1 MVALSPLDLKN
12 NDYLTELGIKNK
24 VQKENKNQNYINIS
38 KENQSS
44 REENSKSDNEAIQ
57 NVSSNINTSY
67 RALTN

>member
-12 NDYLTELGIKNK
+12 NDYLTELGIQNK
-24 VQKENKNQNYINIS
+24 VHKEKENKNINIS
-38 KENQSS
+38 KEIQSS

-57 NVSSNINTSY
+57 NVSSNINTPY

>member
-1 MVALSPLDLKN
+1 LVALSPLDLKN